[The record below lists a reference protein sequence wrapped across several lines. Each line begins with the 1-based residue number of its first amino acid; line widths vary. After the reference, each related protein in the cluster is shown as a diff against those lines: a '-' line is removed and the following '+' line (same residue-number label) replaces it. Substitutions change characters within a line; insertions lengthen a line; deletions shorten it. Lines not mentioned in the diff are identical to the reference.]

1 MRLAREIAEA
11 VYREQKA
18 IRDRFGVE
26 LGQATVEG
34 IIAAK
39 LEPVREALRSA
50 WAGEV
55 CGPEMCCEC
64 PACKHVAEIW
74 ELLSEEE

>member
-1 MRLAREIAEA
+1 MKLARDIVEELASELPLAWSTSQAES
-11 VYREQKA
+11 
-18 IRDRFGVE
+18 
-26 LGQATVEG
+26 
-34 IIAAK
+34 IIAAR